1 MIHIKFNRHFF
12 VLNIYCIHRGFLMSS
27 QRRVANLPLH
37 GGKAPKWLFHR
48 MVKLTAGIVNVML
61 YEYDADT
68 FLRRISDPYWFQAF
82 SCVLG
87 FDWHSSGTTTTT
99 CGALKSAIN
108 PEEHGIMVGGGKGRA
123 SRKTPVDIETGGELF
138 SLSDNKI
145 EELVHSSK
153 ISAKIDN
160 SCIQDGYQLYHHSFI
175 LTEKG
180 NWAVIQ
186 QGMNQETRYARR
198 YHWLGEKVDEYIN
211 EPHLGI
217 CCDSSSKKTLD
228 MTSNNS
234 DEARDSSVD
243 LICDNPEHLKK
254 FFKNKT
260 IKIPKSQLKLD
271 SYFKEY
277 KMPRHHPVL
286 DEDLSD
292 REFEILKKAW
302 EIQPSNYEELVSLE
316 GMGPKKIRALALI
329 SDLVYGSEPSWEDPV
344 KYSFTHGGKDG
355 YPYPVDR
362 EVYDHSIRTVKEA
375 VEEAKLEKKEKYN
388 ALKRLEKLISYET

>member
-1 MIHIKFNRHFF
+1 
-12 VLNIYCIHRGFLMSS
+12 MSS